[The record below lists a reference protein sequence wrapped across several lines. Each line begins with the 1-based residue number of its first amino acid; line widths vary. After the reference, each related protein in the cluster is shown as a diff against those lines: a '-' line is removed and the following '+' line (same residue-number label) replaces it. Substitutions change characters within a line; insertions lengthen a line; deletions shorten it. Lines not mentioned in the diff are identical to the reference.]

1 MAKLLGHDVVT
12 AAELE
17 TFAKD
22 VEAKIEARAVAVET
36 AVEAKFKN
44 HKYYLIG
51 AGALLVIAIVVHF
64 LH

>member
-17 TFAKD
+17 AFGKT
-22 VEAKIEARAVAVET
+22 VEAKIEARAVAVE
-36 AVEAKFKN
+36 AKLKS
-44 HKYYLIG
+44 HKYYSIG
-51 AGALLVIAIVVHF
+51 AGVLLVIAIVVHF